1 MPNLDA
7 DGFGEQGYY
16 LDRFVLAADGNTFLH
31 AHQAVDI
38 EFDPAPVLQFVESW
52 NELIAIPSGTVKT
65 HVENDSGVRVQDQF
79 ISANGNVGWV
89 HGVEYHFVN
98 VGPGPAFPCDFQGVA
113 RTFGSFGSVGFVTG
127 YGPVTQIKISGVG
140 RYLVVDQTHNV
151 FGFCPVPPAG
161 PVQTFDRLTG
171 AIETFP
177 DNSSL
182 FLPYSDP
189 NLVALSNPF
198 AGKWVEYT
206 PPAAP

>member
-1 MPNLDA
+1 MTSASSRPTA
-7 DGFGEQGYY
+7 T
-16 LDRFVLAADGNTFLH
+16 RSSR

-38 EFDPAPVLQFVESW
+38 EFNPAPVLQFVESW
-52 NELIAIPSGTVKT
+52 NELIAIPSGTVNT

-89 HGVEYHFVN
+89 HGVEYRFVS
-98 VGPGPAFPCDFQGVA
+98 VGAGPGLSLRRQGRRA
-113 RTFGSFGSVGFVTG
+113 RVRELRLGRLRHRVRTRQPDQDLGRRSVSRRGSD
-127 YGPVTQIKISGVG
+127 TQ
-140 RYLVVDQTHNV
+140 RRLP
-151 FGFCPVPPAG
+151 FCPVPPAG

-171 AIETFP
+171 AIEAFP

-198 AGKWVEYT
+198 AGNWVEYT